1 VRDAPFFCAGKI
13 PLIAGI
19 HPDYNREMIGRY
31 FQYLLLILPLVLSS
45 CATNPVSGDREF
57 VTVSESQEIDQG
69 RKFHQTIIKQYGVYD
84 DPDLQSYVDAIGQQL
99 AANSHRAHLQFHF
112 TILDSPDI
120 NAFALPGGYIYIT
133 RGIMAYL
140 ENEAELAGV
149 IGHEIGHVTARHSV
163 RQQSGQL
170 AAGLLSILI
179 SSATDSETLGTLGD
193 QLSFG
198 ILRGYG
204 RKHELE
210 ADRLGAEYLHKSAY
224 NPEAMLDVIGV
235 LKDQELY
242 ETALAKKQNRQPKI
256 YHGVFSTHPKNDD
269 RLKTVV
275 RAAKNLPPVQY
286 RADNQVAYLN
296 SIDGMTWGQNT
307 DQGVVLRGRFLHAEL
322 GISLQFP
329 VNWLISNNPRRLLAR
344 DPETGALTQV
354 SLKTLGKNETSTA
367 LLKRLTKKSGLAVEQ
382 TAYGATVR
390 TVANIAG
397 GSQPARFS
405 AINLDEKQVLFIAG
419 TSTAEHFATTNLQ
432 LLAINAS
439 FARLSEE
446 QVKNIKYPVLKI
458 IESES
463 GDSFASLA
471 TGSAI
476 NHEAEDILRLLNRAF
491 PDGTIVTSQKLK
503 VIELAN

>member
-1 VRDAPFFCAGKI
+1 VKI

-31 FQYLLLILPLVLSS
+31 FKYLLPILPLVLSS

-84 DPDLQSYVDAIGQQL
+84 DPDLQSYVEAIGQQL
-99 AANSHRAHLQFHF
+99 AANSHRAHLQFYF

-149 IGHEIGHVTARHSV
+149 LGHEIGHVTARHSV
-163 RQQSGQL
+163 RQQSGQF
-170 AAGLLSILI
+170 ASGLLNILI
-179 SSATDSETLGTLGD
+179 STTTGSSTLAQLGD
-193 QLSFG
+193 QLSTG
-198 ILRGYG
+198 IIRGYG

-242 ETALAKKQNRQPKI
+242 ETALAKKQNRQPRI
-256 YHGVFSTHPKNDD
+256 YHGVFSTHPKNDE

-286 RADNQVAYLN
+286 QGDNQAAYLN
-296 SIDGMTWGQNT
+296 SINGMTWGQNT
-307 DQGVVLRGRFLHAEL
+307 DQGVVLRGRFLHADL

-329 VNWLISNNPRRLLAR
+329 VNWLISNNPKRLLAS
-344 DPETGALTQV
+344 DPDTGALTQV
-354 SLKTLGKNETSTA
+354 SLKTLGKNETSA
-367 LLKRLTKKSGLAVEQ
+367 AMLKRLTKDSELAVEQ
-382 TAYGATVR
+382 TAYGATAR
-390 TVANIAG
+390 TEANIEG
-397 GSQPARFS
+397 ESQPARVS
-405 AINLDEKQVLFIAG
+405 AIKLDEKQVLFIVG
-419 TSTAEHFATTNLQ
+419 TSAGKHFATTNLQ
-432 LLAINAS
+432 LLAINTS
-439 FARLSEE
+439 FTRLSEE

-458 IESES
+458 IETES
-463 GDSFASLA
+463 GDSFTSLA

-503 VIELAN
+503 VIELTN

>member
-1 VRDAPFFCAGKI
+1 M
-13 PLIAGI
+13 IAR
-19 HPDYNREMIGRY
+19 N
-31 FQYLLLILPLVLSS
+31 FKCLLFTLSLVLSG

-69 RKFHQTIIKQYGVYD
+69 RQYHQTIIDQYGIYD
-84 DPDLQSYVDAIGQQL
+84 DPDLQSYVEAIGQQL
-99 AANSHRAHLQFHF
+99 AANSHRAHLEYHF

-140 ENEAELAGV
+140 DNEAELAGV

-170 AAGLLSILI
+170 AAGLLNILI
-179 SSATDSETLGTLGD
+179 SVTTGSDTLGQLGS
-193 QLSFG
+193 QLSTG

-204 RKHELE
+204 REHELE

-242 ETALAKKQNRQPKI
+242 ETALAKKQNRQPRI

-286 RADNQVAYLN
+286 QGDNQAAYLN

-307 DQGVVLRGRFLHAEL
+307 DQGVILRGRFMHAEL
-322 GISLQFP
+322 AIALQFP
-329 VNWLISNNPRRLLAR
+329 ADWLISNNPTRLLAR
-344 DPETGALTQV
+344 DPENGALTQL
-354 SLKTLGKNETSTA
+354 SLKTLKKNETSVGII
-367 LLKRLTKKSGLAVEQ
+367 KRLAKDSIWAVEQ
-382 TAYGATVR
+382 TTYGATAR
-390 TVANIAG
+390 TEANTAV
-397 GSQPARFS
+397 GSQPARIS
-405 AINLDEKQVLFIAG
+405 VIELDQKRVLFIAG
-419 TSTAEHFATTNLQ
+419 TSAKDDFAATDLEW
-432 LLAINAS
+432 LAINTS
-439 FARLSEE
+439 FTRLSEE
-446 QVKNIKYPVLKI
+446 EVRNIKFPVLKI
-458 IESES
+458 IEAEP
-463 GDSFASLA
+463 GDSFTSLA
-471 TGSAI
+471 TSSAI
-476 NHEAEDILRLLNRAF
+476 NHEAEDKLRLLNGAF
-491 PDGTIVTSQKLK
+491 PDGTIATSQKLK
-503 VIELAN
+503 VIKLTN

>member
-1 VRDAPFFCAGKI
+1 MQPSKFRLVLANI
-13 PLIAGI
+13 PTTIKVMTG
-19 HPDYNREMIGRY
+19 PY
-31 FQYLLLILPLVLSS
+31 FKYLLLILPLVLSS

-149 IGHEIGHVTARHSV
+149 LGHEIGHVTARHSV
-163 RQQSGQL
+163 RQQSGQF
-170 AAGLLSILI
+170 ASELLNILI
-179 SSATDSETLGTLGD
+179 SATTENSTLAQLGS
-193 QLSFG
+193 QLSTG
-198 ILRGYG
+198 IIRGYG

-242 ETALAKKQNRQPKI
+242 ESALAKKQNRQPRI

-275 RAAKNLPPVQY
+275 RAAKNLPSVQY
-286 RADNQVAYLN
+286 QGDNQAAYLN

-307 DQGVVLRGRFLHAEL
+307 DQGVVLRGRFQHAEL

-329 VNWLISNNPRRLLAR
+329 VDWLVSNNPQRLLAV

-354 SLKTLGKNETSTA
+354 SLKTLGKNETSAA
-367 LLKRLTKKSGLAVEQ
+367 LLKRLAKDSELAVEK

-390 TVANIAG
+390 TEANIKG

-405 AINLDEKQVLFIAG
+405 AIKLEQKQVLFIAG
-419 TSTAEHFATTNLQ
+419 TSAGEHFATTNLQ
-432 LLAINAS
+432 LLAINES
-439 FARLSEE
+439 FTRLSEE
-446 QVKNIKYPVLKI
+446 QVKNIKFPLLKI
-458 IESES
+458 IEAES

-503 VIELAN
+503 VIELTN